1 MSDEVSIRCQE
12 FVQLPYS
19 LLEAG
24 SGQVHGHKSQPRDLF
39 DQLSGRVPVER
50 PLKARGSVLHAE
62 LCRTLESPLG
72 ALTDRAERQAAFS
85 PSFRAPGFLF
95 SSCLHGC
102 VFAKSQCFNAI
113 VSPSGKGAVLWDFG
127 FCIKCEARI
136 FWALQMDTH
145 TQDIQVAV
153 CTFFL
158 FSFFFLVFLVEART
172 HW

>member
-1 MSDEVSIRCQE
+1 MRCQQ

-50 PLKARGSVLHAE
+50 LLKARGSVLHAE
-62 LCRTLESPLG
+62 LCRTLDNPLG
-72 ALTDRAERQAAFS
+72 ALTDRAERQAAFL
-85 PSFRAPGFLF
+85 PSFPAPGFLF

-102 VFAKSQCFNAI
+102 VFAKSQCFNAV
-113 VSPSGKGAVLWDFG
+113 VSPCGKGAVLWDFG
-127 FCIKCEARI
+127 FRIRCEAHV
-136 FWALQMDTH
+136 FWALQVDTY

-153 CTFFL
+153 CTFSVF
-158 FSFFFLVFLVEART
+158 FSFFSFYSLFS
-172 HW
+172 